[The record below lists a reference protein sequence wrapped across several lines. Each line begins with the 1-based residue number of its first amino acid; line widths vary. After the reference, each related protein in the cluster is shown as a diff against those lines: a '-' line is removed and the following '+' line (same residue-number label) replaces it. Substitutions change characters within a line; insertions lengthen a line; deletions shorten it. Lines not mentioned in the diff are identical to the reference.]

1 MFGLQPTH
9 LIVIF
14 FVVLLLLVP
23 SRLPDLV
30 RGIGKAVKEFRFAI
44 NEKPTETLDK
54 PTQSPAS
61 SSEENSSND
70 LRRG

>member
-14 FVVLLLLVP
+14 IVVFLFFAP

-30 RGIGKAVKEFRFAI
+30 RSTGKAIKEFRFAI
-44 NEKPTETLDK
+44 KEGPTETPGT
-54 PTQSPAS
+54 PTRSPVS

-70 LRRG
+70 SRVV

>member
-30 RGIGKAVKEFRFAI
+30 RGVGKAVKEFRVAI
-44 NEKPTETLDK
+44 NEKPTEARDK
-54 PTQSPAS
+54 STQSPAS